1 LSSHYSPR
9 LKLNNKYLGDVGANA
24 NIFETLSNKSG
35 RFYFSHSGTRRL
47 FLVRLAATYLGDVGA
62 NANIFETLSNKSGR
76 FYFSHSGTR
85 RLFLVRLAAISKN
98 ENFEFFHNVTL

>member
-1 LSSHYSPR
+1 MFLGKDSTLDQDCPSIWKSPEGTSG
-9 LKLNNKYLGDVGANA
+9 KNIGDVVQWKMQMCDQGDVG
-24 NIFETLSNKSG
+24 S
-35 RFYFSHSGTRRL
+35 
-47 FLVRLAATYLGDVGA
+47 